1 MTQTTTKS
9 VSFLGLLDAQA
20 AAVARHLSDVYPT
33 ARLPI
38 NNDRAMDM
46 HYLAHHRGLV
56 RIDKHAVWRL
66 TAAGRAWVADVAVI
80 EREGGR

>member
-1 MTQTTTKS
+1 MSQTNPKS
-9 VSFLGLLDAQA
+9 IDYLDLLDYQA

-38 NNDRAMDM
+38 NDDRKMDM

-80 EREGGR
+80 EREGS